1 MLPVGFVFVLL
12 LYFLEVS
19 SNWACIRIDELFAVV
34 ALFEMSESLHDLSFV
49 SRKLQI
55 GRINVLRS
63 VFEMNDFFWSMI
75 EFMKV
80 IFLRKVSLLSSGV
93 KGLIVWMVV

>member
-1 MLPVGFVFVLL
+1 MLPIGFVFVLL

-49 SRKLQI
+49 SRKL
-55 GRINVLRS
+55 
-63 VFEMNDFFWSMI
+63 
-75 EFMKV
+75 
-80 IFLRKVSLLSSGV
+80 
-93 KGLIVWMVV
+93 

>member
-49 SRKLQI
+49 SRKL
-55 GRINVLRS
+55 
-63 VFEMNDFFWSMI
+63 
-75 EFMKV
+75 
-80 IFLRKVSLLSSGV
+80 
-93 KGLIVWMVV
+93 